1 MSSSTPTVDPASS
14 VIRAM
19 VTVTLVFLLGLGAI
33 VITAVSVKGNS
44 GAAGGSGAA
53 TTTAKIGLK
62 EYSVTGTMTAPAGH
76 VILIVT
82 NEGTMTHNLTVTGKG
97 GPPMLPP
104 GQSARLTLDLAA
116 GTYQI
121 YCSVPGHKDSG
132 MQATFRQRPPMNWRS
147 TIAVFSPS
155 CEALIAET

>member
-62 EYSVTGTMTAPAGH
+62 EYSVTGTMTAFSTSYTTFANGFGTWAPAGG
-76 VILIVT
+76 VGV
-82 NEGTMTHNLTVTGKG
+82 KK
-97 GPPMLPP
+97 
-104 GQSARLTLDLAA
+104 
-116 GTYQI
+116 TYQI
-121 YCSVPGHKDSG
+121 VATLNAGAPNTVQSG
-132 MQATFRQRPPMNWRS
+132 TAAIGFTWEEQNS
-147 TIAVFSPS
+147 
-155 CEALIAET
+155 